1 VRDLIG
7 TFAAR
12 VAAAYHACKELF
24 AGHVTRLRWADPEFW
39 AYLVLATLAG
49 VVATFNVSSAHF
61 GAVHVPDLYRR
72 LELFQNAVQLVRKDF
87 VDRVDDNLLIKGAI
101 EGMLSA
107 LNPHSEVLA
116 KMRGAVDAPIR

>member
-1 VRDLIG
+1 MGLPGARDPRRGRGDFQCKLRLLRRR
-7 TFAAR
+7 AR
-12 VAAAYHACKELF
+12 PGSH
-24 AGHVTRLRWADPEFW
+24 
-39 AYLVLATLAG
+39 
-49 VVATFNVSSAHF
+49 
-61 GAVHVPDLYRR
+61 RR